1 MLKPFWLLTVTATGL
16 AVWHELPTGTG
27 RPATVSFVTWML
39 MEAFVVTAPVL
50 RLTDPVALPT
60 WLKAVVAVTGMSP
73 NCLNE
78 AVAGGSVKVA
88 DSLPVLR
95 FTDDFSVPG
104 PSATFALTLLIT
116 VFPVTGYLTVR
127 VEDP

>member
-1 MLKPFWLLTVTATGL
+1 
-16 AVWHELPTGTG
+16 
-27 RPATVSFVTWML
+27 ML
-39 MEAFVVTAPVL
+39 MLALVVTAPVL
-50 RLTDPVALPT
+50 RLTDPVAWPT
-60 WLKAVVAVTGMSP
+60 WLNAVVAVTGMSP

-104 PSATFALTLLIT
+104 PSATLALTLLIT

-127 VEDP
+127 VEDPSTAPVLMATIAAAASPVRAVTDARRNKGA